1 MSESQADILAS
12 DRRGDAA
19 PTVDGSPQT
28 PTPTQR
34 YGLRRGFAA
43 LRERASI
50 QDKLVEK
57 QAM

>member
-1 MSESQADILAS
+1 MSESQADVLAS

-19 PTVDGSPQT
+19 PTVDGTPQT

-57 QAM
+57 